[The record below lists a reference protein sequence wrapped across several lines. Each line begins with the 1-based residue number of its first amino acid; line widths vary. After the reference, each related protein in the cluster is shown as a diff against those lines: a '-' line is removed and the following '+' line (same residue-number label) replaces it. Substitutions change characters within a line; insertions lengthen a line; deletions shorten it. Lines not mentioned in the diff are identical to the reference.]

1 MKYYIIAGEASGD
14 LHASLIIRELKKLD
28 DGAVFRA
35 WGGDRMKAQ
44 GAEVV
49 KHYKDLA
56 FMGFLE
62 VALHLRTIL
71 RNLKACK
78 SDITRFKPDVLI
90 CIDYP
95 GFNMRIAKFAHKQ
108 GIKVIYYIAPQVW
121 AWWQSRVHK
130 IHRIVDKAFVVLP
143 FEKEFHARFGYS
155 VEFTGHPLIDTI
167 DESDASNA
175 PLFRKNNGIDDKPV
189 IALVPGSRKQEIS
202 RLLPVMARVADD
214 YPGYRFIVAGVS
226 TFNSEFYQRFIGKKN
241 IPIVYKQ
248 TYDLLRNSAAALVT
262 SGTATLETALLGVPQ
277 VVCYRM
283 SFTSALLA
291 WIVVRVKYI
300 SLVNLIL
307 DKPAVKELIQY
318 KCTRSAVSEELG
330 RIIQDDTYRD
340 KMLINYKELR
350 LKTGNHGA
358 SGRAAQIIWQTVN
371 KELPNTK

>member
-1 MKYYIIAGEASGD
+1 MKYYVIAGEASGD

-28 DGAVFRA
+28 DQAVFRA
-35 WGGDRMKAQ
+35 WGGDKMQAQ

-62 VALHLRTIL
+62 VALNLRTIL

-78 SDITRFKPDVLI
+78 SDITRFEPDVLI
-90 CIDYP
+90 CVDYP
-95 GFNMRIAKFAHKQ
+95 GFNMRIAKFAHKK

-143 FEKEFHARFGYS
+143 FEKDFHARFGYS

-167 DESDASNA
+167 DESDATNA
-175 PLFRKNNGIDDKPV
+175 PLFRKNNNIDDKPIV
-189 IALVPGSRKQEIS
+189 ALVPGSRKQEIS
-202 RLLPVMARVADD
+202 RLLPVMVRVADD
-214 YPGYRFIVAGVS
+214 YPGYNFVVAGVS
-226 TFNSEFYQRFIGKKN
+226 TFTREFYQKLIGTRN

-283 SFTSALLA
+283 SLTSALLA
-291 WIVVRVKYI
+291 WAVVRVKYI

-307 DKPAVKELIQY
+307 GKEVVKELIQY
-318 KCTRSAVSEELG
+318 KCTWNNISDELG
-330 RIIQDDTYRD
+330 NILND
-340 KMLINYKELR
+340 KIHKQTMLDNYQNLR
-350 LKTGNHGA
+350 NLMGEKGSSNKA
-358 SGRAAQIIWQTVN
+358 AAAIWEFVSGQ
-371 KELPNTK
+371 K

>member
-1 MKYYIIAGEASGD
+1 MKYYVIAGEASGD

-28 DGAVFRA
+28 DKAVFRA
-35 WGGDRMKAQ
+35 WGGDKMQAQ

-62 VALHLRTIL
+62 VALNLRTIL

-78 SDITRFKPDVLI
+78 SDITRFEPDVLI
-90 CIDYP
+90 CVDYP
-95 GFNMRIAKFAHKQ
+95 GFNMRIAKFAHKK

-143 FEKEFHARFGYS
+143 FEKDFHARFGYS

-167 DESDASNA
+167 DESDATNA
-175 PLFRKNNGIDDKPV
+175 PLFRKNNNIDDKPIV
-189 IALVPGSRKQEIS
+189 ALVPGSRKQEIS
-202 RLLPVMARVADD
+202 RLLPVMVRVADD
-214 YPGYRFIVAGVS
+214 YPGYNFVVAGVS
-226 TFNSEFYQRFIGKKN
+226 TFTREFYQKLIGTRN

-283 SFTSALLA
+283 SLTSALLA
-291 WIVVRVKYI
+291 WMVVKVKYI

-307 DKPAVKELIQY
+307 DKLAVKELIQY
-318 KCTRSAVSEELG
+318 RCTRSAVSEELNTLLL
-330 RIIQDDTYRD
+330 DELYRN
-340 KMLINYKELR
+340 KMLIDYNELR
-350 LKTGNHGA
+350 QKTGDHGA
-358 SGRAAQIIWQTVN
+358 SKRAAHIIWQTVT
-371 KELPNTK
+371 KELPITK